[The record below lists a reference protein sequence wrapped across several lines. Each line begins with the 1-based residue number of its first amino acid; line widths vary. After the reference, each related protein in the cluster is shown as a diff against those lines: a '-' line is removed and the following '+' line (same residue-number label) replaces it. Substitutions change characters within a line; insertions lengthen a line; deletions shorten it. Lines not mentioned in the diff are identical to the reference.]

1 MAVNSREVLFTG
13 ITIYSLPVS
22 PLQPWHPSQT
32 EVLSNYNFSD
42 IISVFPEE
50 LTVVLNTDVL
60 QVMFYYEMFSKLPE
74 GHTAKKPRG
83 KNSQD
88 WLKGPDQPLLHY
100 LYAQNLLDLC
110 TPSNISNLQK
120 IRT

>member
-13 ITIYSLPVS
+13 ITCLPVS
-22 PLQPWHPSQT
+22 PLQPWYPSQT

-60 QVMFYYEMFSKLPE
+60 QVMFFYELRNVQQV
-74 GHTAKKPRG
+74 A
-83 KNSQD
+83 
-88 WLKGPDQPLLHY
+88 
-100 LYAQNLLDLC
+100 
-110 TPSNISNLQK
+110 
-120 IRT
+120 